1 MLDKKYIMKKCFCL
15 ALTLLA
21 SLPLVAQTYYV
32 DSKNPEILRHAEL
45 VDFHRTEIFLPV
57 VNGYNVYKADLHT
70 HTLYS
75 DGSVMPSFRVQEAW
89 QQGLDIIA
97 ITDHLESRRTEEVMV
112 KYLEK
117 YVSDEYP
124 EAVNTFIALEP
135 TPVGSIMVDLNFGIK
150 AVQKEAE
157 RYGLVV
163 IPGGEISRCGATI
176 GHFNALFIQ
185 DCNLIYDPDPL
196 TSIRNAKAQNA
207 LVMHNHPGYRRTNI
221 DYSEVEKQAYA
232 EGLIDGV
239 EVMNGS
245 SFYPGVIDRVR
256 EKGLFI
262 AACTDVHGAN
272 KYDAFERPMTLI
284 FAKDKSLESIR
295 EALEARRTLAMGFNT
310 ISGEEQLLKDFFKAG
325 VKVEVIRKSSSGTEL
340 LLTNTTPI
348 TYLIRQD
355 GVNQKRITP
364 STSILIKAGKGQS
377 GISFEVLNMF
387 CASDKHPVIEYT
399 F

>member
-1 MLDKKYIMKKCFCL
+1 MRKYLCAL
-15 ALTLLA
+15 AAAFMSLTA
-21 SLPLVAQTYYV
+21 IAQTYYV
-32 DSKNPEILRHAEL
+32 DSTNPEILKHSETL
-45 VDFHRTEIFLPV
+45 GTNRTEIFLPQ

-75 DGSVMPSFRVQEAW
+75 DGSVMPVFRVLEAW
-89 QQGLDIIA
+89 QQGLDVIA

-112 KYLEK
+112 QYLKKYISE
-117 YVSDEYP
+117 EYP
-124 EAVNTFIALEP
+124 EAINTFIALEP
-135 TPVGSIMVDLNFGIK
+135 TPVGSIMVDLNFGVK

-157 RYGLVV
+157 RYGLTV

-176 GHFNALFIQ
+176 GHFNALFIE
-185 DCNLIYDPDPL
+185 DCNAIYDPDPL

-245 SFYPGVIDRVR
+245 SFYPGVIDRVQDR
-256 EKGLFI
+256 DLFI

-272 KYDAFERPMTLI
+272 KYGAFERPMTFI

-295 EALEARRTLAMGFNT
+295 EALEARRTLAYGFNT
-310 ISGEEQLLKDFFKAG
+310 LSGDEQLLKDFFAAG
-325 VKVEVIRKSSSGTEL
+325 VRVEVIRESSSGTEL
-340 LLTNTTPI
+340 MLTNTTPL
-348 TYLIRQD
+348 TYIIRQD
-355 GVNQKRITP
+355 GKNQQRVAP
-364 STSILIKAGKGQS
+364 HTSILVKASKGKRSIQ
-377 GISFEVLNMF
+377 FEVLNMF
-387 CASDKHPVIEYT
+387 CRSDKHPVVELE

>member
-1 MLDKKYIMKKCFCL
+1 MRKYMCAL
-15 ALTLLA
+15 AAAFMSLTA
-21 SLPLVAQTYYV
+21 IAQTYYV
-32 DSKNPEILRHAEL
+32 DSTNPEILKHSETL
-45 VDFHRTEIFLPV
+45 GTNRTEIFLPQ

-75 DGSVMPSFRVQEAW
+75 DGSVMPVFRVLEAW
-89 QQGLDIIA
+89 QQGLDVIA

-112 KYLEK
+112 QYLKKYISE
-117 YVSDEYP
+117 EYP
-124 EAVNTFIALEP
+124 EAINTFIALEP
-135 TPVGSIMVDLNFGIK
+135 TPVGSIMVDLNFGVK

-157 RYGLVV
+157 RYGLTV

-176 GHFNALFIQ
+176 GHFNALFIE
-185 DCNLIYDPDPL
+185 DCNAIYDPDPL

-245 SFYPGVIDRVR
+245 SFYPGVIDRVQDR
-256 EKGLFI
+256 DLFI

-272 KYDAFERPMTLI
+272 KYGAFERPMTFI

-295 EALEARRTLAMGFNT
+295 EALEARRTLAYGFNT
-310 ISGEEQLLKDFFKAG
+310 LSGDEQLLKDFFAAG
-325 VKVEVIRKSSSGTEL
+325 VRVEVIRESSSGTEL
-340 LLTNTTPI
+340 MLTNTTPL
-348 TYLIRQD
+348 TYIIRQD
-355 GVNQKRITP
+355 GKNQQRVAP
-364 STSILIKAGKGQS
+364 HTSILVKASKGKRSIQ
-377 GISFEVLNMF
+377 FEVLNMF
-387 CASDKHPVIEYT
+387 CRSDKHPVVELE

>member
-1 MLDKKYIMKKCFCL
+1 MKKVLFL
-15 ALTLLA
+15 VSVLFA
-21 SLPLVAQTYYV
+21 SMSAFAQTYYV
-32 DSKNPEILRHAEL
+32 DSKNSEVLKHAEL
-45 VDFHRTEIFLPV
+45 VDVHRTEIFLPV

-89 QQGLDIIA
+89 RQGLDIIA

-112 KYLEK
+112 KYLKK
-117 YVSDEYP
+117 YISKKYP

-135 TPVGSIMVDLNFGIK
+135 TPVGSIMVDLNFGIE
-150 AVQKEAE
+150 AVQKEAKK
-157 RYGLVV
+157 YGLVV

-176 GHFNALFIQ
+176 GHFNALFIK
-185 DCNLIYDPDPL
+185 DCNSIYDPDPL

-245 SFYPGVIDRVR
+245 SFYPGVIDRVHD
-256 EKGLFI
+256 KGLFI

-272 KYDAFERPMTLI
+272 KYDAFERPMTFI

-295 EALEARRTLAMGFNT
+295 EALEARRTLAYGFNT
-310 ISGEEQLLKDFFKAG
+310 LSGEEQLLKDFFKAG
-325 VKVEVIRKSSSGTEL
+325 VKVEVIRESSSGTEL

-355 GVNQKRITP
+355 GANQKRITP
-364 STSILIKAGKGQS
+364 STSIIIKAGKGQATL
-377 GISFEVLNMF
+377 SFEVLNMF
-387 CASDKHPVIEYT
+387 CGADKHPVIEYA

>member
-1 MLDKKYIMKKCFCL
+1 MKKVLFL
-15 ALTLLA
+15 VSVLFA
-21 SLPLVAQTYYV
+21 SVSAFAQTYYV
-32 DSKNPEILRHAEL
+32 DSKNSEVLKHAEL

-89 QQGLDIIA
+89 RQGLDIIA

-112 KYLEK
+112 KYLKK
-117 YVSDEYP
+117 YISKKYP

-135 TPVGSIMVDLNFGIK
+135 TPVGSIMVDLNFGIEE
-150 AVQKEAE
+150 VQKEAKK
-157 RYGLVV
+157 YGLVV

-176 GHFNALFIQ
+176 GHFNALFIK
-185 DCNLIYDPDPL
+185 DCNSIYDPDPL

-245 SFYPGVIDRVR
+245 SFYPGVIDRVHD
-256 EKGLFI
+256 KGLFI

-272 KYDAFERPMTLI
+272 KYDAFERPMTFI

-295 EALEARRTLAMGFNT
+295 EALEARRTIAYGFNT
-310 ISGEEQLLKDFFKAG
+310 LSGEEQLLKDFFKAG
-325 VKVEVIRKSSSGTEL
+325 VKVEVIRESSSGTEL

-355 GVNQKRITP
+355 GANQKRITP
-364 STSILIKAGKGQS
+364 STSIIIKAGKGQTTL
-377 GISFEVLNMF
+377 SFEVLNMF
-387 CASDKHPVIEYT
+387 CGADKHPVIEYA

>member
-1 MLDKKYIMKKCFCL
+1 MAIM
-15 ALTLLA
+15 ALPA
-21 SLPLVAQTYYV
+21 ISQTYYV
-32 DSKNPEILRHAEL
+32 DSKNPCILRHAEL
-45 VDFHRTEIFLPV
+45 EDLHRTEIFLPK

-135 TPVGSIMVDLNFGIK
+135 TPVGSIMVDLNFGVR
-150 AVQKEAE
+150 AVQKAAE
-157 RYGLVV
+157 KYGLTV

-176 GHFNALFIQ
+176 GHFNALFIE
-185 DCNLIYDPDPL
+185 DLNLIYDPDPL

-221 DYSEVEKQAYA
+221 DYSQVEKQAYA

-245 SFYPGVIDRVR
+245 SFYPGIIDRVQER
-256 EKGLFI
+256 GLFI

-272 KYDAFERPMTLI
+272 KYDAFQRPMTLI
-284 FAKDKSLESIR
+284 LAKDKSLESIR

-310 ISGEEQLLKDFFKAG
+310 LSGDEQLLKDFFKAG
-325 VKVEVIRKSSSGTEL
+325 VKVEVIRKSVSGAEL
-340 LLTNTTPI
+340 MLTNTTPI
-348 TYLIRQD
+348 TYIIRQD
-355 GVNQKRITP
+355 GTNQKRIAP
-364 STSILIKAGKGQS
+364 SSSILIKAPKGQDRLT
-377 GISFEVLNMF
+377 FEVLNMF
-387 CASDKHPVIEYT
+387 CGSESHPVMEME

>member
-1 MLDKKYIMKKCFCL
+1 MRKYLCAIATAFMS
-15 ALTLLA
+15 LTA
-21 SLPLVAQTYYV
+21 IAQTYYV
-32 DSKNPEILRHAEL
+32 DSTNPEILKHSETL
-45 VDFHRTEIFLPV
+45 GTNRTEIFLPQ

-75 DGSVMPSFRVQEAW
+75 DGSVMPAFRVLEAW

-112 KYLEK
+112 QYLQKYISE
-117 YVSDEYP
+117 EYP
-124 EAVNTFIALEP
+124 EAINTFIALEP

-157 RYGLVV
+157 KYGLTV

-176 GHFNALFIQ
+176 GHFNALFIE
-185 DCNLIYDPDPL
+185 DCNAIYDPDPL

-245 SFYPGVIDRVR
+245 SFYPGVIDRVQDR
-256 EKGLFI
+256 DLFI

-272 KYDAFERPMTLI
+272 KYGAFERPMTFI

-295 EALEARRTLAMGFNT
+295 EALEARRTLAYGFNT
-310 ISGEEQLLKDFFKAG
+310 LSGEEQLLKDFFAAG
-325 VKVEVIRKSSSGTEL
+325 VKVEVIRESSSGTEL
-340 LLTNTTPI
+340 MLTNTTPL
-348 TYLIRQD
+348 TYIIRQD
-355 GVNQKRITP
+355 GKNQQRVAP
-364 STSILIKAGKGQS
+364 HTSILVKASKGKHSIQ
-377 GISFEVLNMF
+377 FEVLNMF
-387 CASDKHPVIEYT
+387 CRSDKHPVVELE

>member
-1 MLDKKYIMKKCFCL
+1 MKRFFSL
-15 ALTLLA
+15 SLVLLV
-21 SLPLVAQTYYV
+21 SLPLVAQTYYI

-45 VDFHRTEIFLPV
+45 VDVHRTEIFLPM

-97 ITDHLESRRTEEVMV
+97 ITDHIESRRTEEVMV

-117 YVSDEYP
+117 YISDEYP

-135 TPVGSIMVDLNFGIK
+135 TPVGSIMVDLNFGVR

-157 RYGLVV
+157 KYGLAV

-176 GHFNALFIQ
+176 GHFNALFIE

-245 SFYPGVIDRVR
+245 SFYPGVIDRVH

-295 EALEARRTLAMGFNT
+295 EALEARRTLAIGFNT
-310 ISGEEQLLKDFFKAG
+310 LSGDEQLLKDFFKAG
-325 VKVEVIRKSSSGTEL
+325 VKIEVIRKSASGAEL

-348 TYLIRQD
+348 TYLIRQE

-364 STSILIKAGKGQS
+364 STSIIFKVGKGQTTL
-377 GISFEVLNMF
+377 SFEVLNLF
-387 CASDKHPVIEYT
+387 CGADKHPIIEYA

>member
-1 MLDKKYIMKKCFCL
+1 MRKYLCAL
-15 ALTLLA
+15 AA
-21 SLPLVAQTYYV
+21 AFAFLPALAQTYYV
-32 DSKNPEILRHAEL
+32 DSTNPEVLKHAEL
-45 VDFHRTEIFLPV
+45 VGTNRTEIFLPQ

-75 DGSVMPSFRVQEAW
+75 DGSVLPTFRVLEAW

-117 YVSDEYP
+117 YISEEYP

-157 RYGLVV
+157 KYGLTV

-176 GHFNALFIQ
+176 GHFNALFIE
-185 DCNLIYDPDPL
+185 DCNAIYDPDPL

-245 SFYPGVIDRVR
+245 SFYPGVIDRVQDR
-256 EKGLFI
+256 DLFI
-262 AACTDVHGAN
+262 AACTDVHGSN
-272 KYDAFERPMTLI
+272 KYGVFERPMTLI
-284 FAKDKSLESIR
+284 MAKDKSLESIR
-295 EALEARRTLAMGFNT
+295 EALEARRTLAYGFNT
-310 ISGEEQLLKDFFKAG
+310 LSGEEQLLKDFFAAG
-325 VKVEVIRKSSSGTEL
+325 VKVQVIREGSSSTEL
-340 LLTNTTPI
+340 MLTNTTPF
-348 TYLIRQD
+348 TYIIRQD
-355 GVNQKRITP
+355 GKNQQRVAP
-364 STSILIKAGKGQS
+364 CTSILMKASKGQRS
-377 GISFEVLNMF
+377 IKFEVLNMWSR
-387 CASDKHPVIEYT
+387 SDKHPVVELE

>member
-1 MLDKKYIMKKCFCL
+1 MKRFFSL
-15 ALTLLA
+15 SLVLLV
-21 SLPLVAQTYYV
+21 SLPLVAQTYYI

-45 VDFHRTEIFLPV
+45 VDVHRTEIFLPM

-117 YVSDEYP
+117 YISDEYP

-135 TPVGSIMVDLNFGIK
+135 TPVGSIMVDLNFGIR

-157 RYGLVV
+157 KYGLAV

-176 GHFNALFIQ
+176 GHFNALFIE

-245 SFYPGVIDRVR
+245 SFYPGVIDRVH

-310 ISGEEQLLKDFFKAG
+310 LSGDEQLLKDFFKAG
-325 VKVEVIRKSSSGTEL
+325 VKIEVIRKSASGAEL

-348 TYLIRQD
+348 TYLIRQE

-364 STSILIKAGKGQS
+364 STSIIFKVGKGQTTL
-377 GISFEVLNMF
+377 SFEVLNLF
-387 CASDKHPVIEYT
+387 CGADKHPIIEYA

>member
-1 MLDKKYIMKKCFCL
+1 MRKYLCAL
-15 ALTLLA
+15 AA
-21 SLPLVAQTYYV
+21 AFAFLPALAQTYYV
-32 DSKNPEILRHAEL
+32 DSTNPEVLKHAEL
-45 VDFHRTEIFLPV
+45 VGTNRTEIFLPQ

-75 DGSVMPSFRVQEAW
+75 DGSVLPTFRVLEAW
-89 QQGLDIIA
+89 QQGLAIIA

-117 YVSDEYP
+117 YISEEYP

-157 RYGLVV
+157 KYGLTV

-176 GHFNALFIQ
+176 GHFNALFIE
-185 DCNLIYDPDPL
+185 DCNAIYDPDPL

-245 SFYPGVIDRVR
+245 SFYPGVIDRVQDR
-256 EKGLFI
+256 DLFI
-262 AACTDVHGAN
+262 AACTDVHGSN
-272 KYDAFERPMTLI
+272 KYGVFERPMTLI
-284 FAKDKSLESIR
+284 MAKDKSLESIR
-295 EALEARRTLAMGFNT
+295 EALEARRTLAYGFNT
-310 ISGEEQLLKDFFKAG
+310 LSGEEQLLKDFFAAG
-325 VKVEVIRKSSSGTEL
+325 VKVQVIREGSSSTEL
-340 LLTNTTPI
+340 MLTNTTPF
-348 TYLIRQD
+348 TYIIRQD
-355 GVNQKRITP
+355 GKNQQRVAP
-364 STSILIKAGKGQS
+364 CTSILMKASKGQRS
-377 GISFEVLNMF
+377 IKFEVLNMWSR
-387 CASDKHPVIEYT
+387 SDKHPVVELE

>member
-1 MLDKKYIMKKCFCL
+1 MRKYLCAIAAAFMS
-15 ALTLLA
+15 LTA
-21 SLPLVAQTYYV
+21 IAQTYYV
-32 DSKNPEILRHAEL
+32 DSTNPEILKHSETL
-45 VDFHRTEIFLPV
+45 GTHRTEIFLPQ

-75 DGSVMPSFRVQEAW
+75 DGSVMPVFRVLEAW
-89 QQGLDIIA
+89 QQGLDVIA

-112 KYLEK
+112 QYLKKYISE
-117 YVSDEYP
+117 EYP
-124 EAVNTFIALEP
+124 EAINTFIALEP
-135 TPVGSIMVDLNFGIK
+135 TPVGSIMVDLNFGVK

-157 RYGLVV
+157 RYGLTV

-176 GHFNALFIQ
+176 GHFNALFIE
-185 DCNLIYDPDPL
+185 DCNTIYDPDPL

-245 SFYPGVIDRVR
+245 SFYPGVIDRVQDR
-256 EKGLFI
+256 DLFI

-272 KYDAFERPMTLI
+272 KYGAFERPMTFI

-295 EALEARRTLAMGFNT
+295 EALEARRTLAYGFNT
-310 ISGEEQLLKDFFKAG
+310 ISGDEQLLKDFFVAG
-325 VKVEVIRKSSSGTEL
+325 VRVEVIRESSSGTEL
-340 LLTNTTPI
+340 MLTNTTPL
-348 TYLIRQD
+348 TYIIRQD
-355 GVNQKRITP
+355 GKNQQRVAP
-364 STSILIKAGKGQS
+364 HTSILVKASKGKRSIQ
-377 GISFEVLNMF
+377 FEVLNMF
-387 CASDKHPVIEYT
+387 CRSDKHPVVELE

>member
-1 MLDKKYIMKKCFCL
+1 MKRFFSL
-15 ALTLLA
+15 SLVLLV
-21 SLPLVAQTYYV
+21 SLPLVAQTYYI

-45 VDFHRTEIFLPV
+45 VDVHRTEIFLPM

-117 YVSDEYP
+117 YISDEYP

-135 TPVGSIMVDLNFGIK
+135 TPVGSIMVDLNFGVR

-157 RYGLVV
+157 KYGLAV

-176 GHFNALFIQ
+176 GHFNALFIE

-207 LVMHNHPGYRRTNI
+207 LVMHNHPGYRRTSI

-245 SFYPGVIDRVR
+245 SFYPGVIDRVH

-310 ISGEEQLLKDFFKAG
+310 LSGDEQLLKDFFKAG
-325 VKVEVIRKSSSGTEL
+325 VKIEVIRKSASGAEL

-348 TYLIRQD
+348 TYLIRQE

-364 STSILIKAGKGQS
+364 STSIIFKVGKGQTTL
-377 GISFEVLNMF
+377 SFEVLNLF
-387 CASDKHPVIEYT
+387 CGADKHPIIEYA

>member
-1 MLDKKYIMKKCFCL
+1 MKRFFSL
-15 ALTLLA
+15 SLVLLV
-21 SLPLVAQTYYV
+21 SLPLVAQTYYI

-45 VDFHRTEIFLPV
+45 VDVHRTEIFLPM

-89 QQGLDIIA
+89 RQGLDIIA

-117 YVSDEYP
+117 YISDEYP

-135 TPVGSIMVDLNFGIK
+135 TPVGSIMVDLNFGVR

-157 RYGLVV
+157 KYGLVV

-176 GHFNALFIQ
+176 GHFNALFIE

-245 SFYPGVIDRVR
+245 SFYPGVIDRVH

-310 ISGEEQLLKDFFKAG
+310 LSGDEQLLKDFFKAG
-325 VKVEVIRKSSSGTEL
+325 VKIEVIRKSASGTEL

-348 TYLIRQD
+348 TYLIRQE

-364 STSILIKAGKGQS
+364 STSIIFKVGKGQTTL
-377 GISFEVLNMF
+377 SFEVLNLF
-387 CASDKHPVIEYT
+387 CGADKHPIIEYA

>member
-1 MLDKKYIMKKCFCL
+1 MRKYFC
-15 ALTLLA
+15 AIAAAFMSLTA
-21 SLPLVAQTYYV
+21 VAQTYYV
-32 DSKNPEILRHAEL
+32 DSTNPEILKHSETL
-45 VDFHRTEIFLPV
+45 GTNRTEIFLPQ

-75 DGSVMPSFRVQEAW
+75 DGSVMPAFRVLEAW

-112 KYLEK
+112 KYLKK
-117 YVSDEYP
+117 YISEEYP
-124 EAVNTFIALEP
+124 EAINTFIALEP
-135 TPVGSIMVDLNFGIK
+135 TPVGSIMVDLNFGVK

-157 RYGLVV
+157 KYGLTV

-176 GHFNALFIQ
+176 GHFNALFIE
-185 DCNLIYDPDPL
+185 DCNAIYDPDPL

-245 SFYPGVIDRVR
+245 SFYPGVIDRVQDR
-256 EKGLFI
+256 DLFI

-272 KYDAFERPMTLI
+272 KYGAFERPMTFI

-295 EALEARRTLAMGFNT
+295 EALEARRTLAYGFNT
-310 ISGEEQLLKDFFKAG
+310 LSGDEQLLKDFFAAG
-325 VKVEVIRKSSSGTEL
+325 VKVEVIRESSSGTEL
-340 LLTNTTPI
+340 MLTNTTPL
-348 TYLIRQD
+348 TYIIKQE
-355 GVNQKRITP
+355 GKNQQRVAP
-364 STSILIKAGKGQS
+364 HTSILVKASKGQRS
-377 GISFEVLNMF
+377 IQFEVLNMF
-387 CASDKHPVIEYT
+387 CRSDKHPVVELC

>member
-1 MLDKKYIMKKCFCL
+1 MKKCFCL

-45 VDFHRTEIFLPV
+45 VDAHRTEIFLPM

-75 DGSVMPSFRVQEAW
+75 DGSFMPSFRVQEAW
-89 QQGLDIIA
+89 QQGLDVIA

-157 RYGLVV
+157 RYGLTV

-176 GHFNALFIQ
+176 GHFNALFIE
-185 DCNLIYDPDPL
+185 DCNAIYDPDPL
-196 TSIRNAKAQNA
+196 TSIRNAKKQGA
-207 LVMHNHPGYRRTNI
+207 LVMLNHPGYRRTNI
-221 DYSEVEKQAYA
+221 DFSEVEKQAYA
-232 EGLIDGV
+232 EGLFDGI

-245 SFYPGVIDRVR
+245 SFYPGAINRAMDG
-256 EKGLFI
+256 GLFI

-272 KYDAFERPMTLI
+272 KYNAFERPMTLI
-284 FAKDKSLESIR
+284 FAKDKTLESIR

-325 VKVEVIRKSSSGTEL
+325 VKVEVIRKSDSGTEL

-364 STSILIKAGKGQS
+364 STSILIKVGKGKTS
-377 GISFEVLNMF
+377 FSFEVLNMF
-387 CASDKHPVIEYT
+387 CGSDAHPVIEYT

>member
-1 MLDKKYIMKKCFCL
+1 MRKYLCAL
-15 ALTLLA
+15 AA
-21 SLPLVAQTYYV
+21 AFAFLPALAQTYYV
-32 DSKNPEILRHAEL
+32 DSTNPEVLKHAEL
-45 VDFHRTEIFLPV
+45 VGTNRTEIFLPQ

-75 DGSVMPSFRVQEAW
+75 DGSVLPTFRVLEAW

-117 YVSDEYP
+117 YISEEYP

-157 RYGLVV
+157 KYGLTV

-176 GHFNALFIQ
+176 GHFNALFIE
-185 DCNLIYDPDPL
+185 DCNAIYDPDPL

-207 LVMHNHPGYRRTNI
+207 LVMHNHPGYRRTKI

-245 SFYPGVIDRVR
+245 SFYPGVIDRVQDR
-256 EKGLFI
+256 DLFI
-262 AACTDVHGAN
+262 AACTDVHGSN
-272 KYDAFERPMTLI
+272 KYGVFERPMTLI
-284 FAKDKSLESIR
+284 MAKDKSLESIR
-295 EALEARRTLAMGFNT
+295 EALEARRTLAYGFNT
-310 ISGEEQLLKDFFKAG
+310 LSGEEQLLKDFFAAG
-325 VKVEVIRKSSSGTEL
+325 VKVQVIREGSSSTEL
-340 LLTNTTPI
+340 MLTNTTPF
-348 TYLIRQD
+348 TYIIRQD
-355 GVNQKRITP
+355 GKNQQRVAP
-364 STSILIKAGKGQS
+364 CTSILMKASKGQRS
-377 GISFEVLNMF
+377 IKFEVLNMWSR
-387 CASDKHPVIEYT
+387 SDKHPVVELE

>member
-1 MLDKKYIMKKCFCL
+1 MRKYLCAL
-15 ALTLLA
+15 AAAFAFLQAL
-21 SLPLVAQTYYV
+21 AQTYYV
-32 DSKNPEILRHAEL
+32 DSTNPEVLKHAEL
-45 VDFHRTEIFLPV
+45 VGTNRTEIFLPQ

-75 DGSVMPSFRVQEAW
+75 DGSVLPTFRVLEAW

-117 YVSDEYP
+117 YISEEYP

-157 RYGLVV
+157 KYGLTV

-176 GHFNALFIQ
+176 GHFNALFIE
-185 DCNLIYDPDPL
+185 DCNAIYDPDPL

-245 SFYPGVIDRVR
+245 SFYPGVIDRVQDR
-256 EKGLFI
+256 DLFI
-262 AACTDVHGAN
+262 AACTDVHGSN
-272 KYDAFERPMTLI
+272 KYGVFERPMTLI
-284 FAKDKSLESIR
+284 MAKDKSLESIR
-295 EALEARRTLAMGFNT
+295 EALEARRTLAYGFNT
-310 ISGEEQLLKDFFKAG
+310 LSGEEQLLKDFFAAG
-325 VKVEVIRKSSSGTEL
+325 VKVQVIREGSSSTEL
-340 LLTNTTPI
+340 MLTNTTPF
-348 TYLIRQD
+348 TYIIRQD
-355 GVNQKRITP
+355 GKNQQRVAP
-364 STSILIKAGKGQS
+364 CTSILMKASKGQRS
-377 GISFEVLNMF
+377 IKFEVLNMWSR
-387 CASDKHPVIEYT
+387 SDKHPVVELE

>member
-1 MLDKKYIMKKCFCL
+1 MKRFL
-15 ALTLLA
+15 ISVVVAMA
-21 SLPLVAQTYYV
+21 SMPVVAQTYYV
-32 DSKNPEILRHAEL
+32 DSKNPDVLRHAEL
-45 VDFHRTEIFLPV
+45 VDAHRTEIFLPM

-97 ITDHLESRRTEEVMV
+97 ITDHIESRRTEEVMV

-124 EAVNTFIALEP
+124 KAVNTFIALEP
-135 TPVGSIMVDLNFGIK
+135 TPKGSIMVDLNFGIK
-150 AVQKEAE
+150 ATQKEAAK
-157 RYGLVV
+157 YGLVV
-163 IPGGEISRCGATI
+163 IPGAEISRCGATI
-176 GHFNALFIQ
+176 GHFNALFIE
-185 DCNLIYDPDPL
+185 DCNSIYDPDPL

-207 LVMHNHPGYRRTNI
+207 LIMHNHPGYRRTDI
-221 DYSEVEKQAYA
+221 DYSDVEKQAYD

-245 SFYPGVIDRVR
+245 SFYPGIIDRVQDR
-256 EKGLFI
+256 GLFI

-272 KYDAFERPMTLI
+272 KYNAFERPMTLI

-295 EALEARRTLAMGFNT
+295 EALEANRTLAMGFNT
-310 ISGEEQLLKDFFKAG
+310 LCGEEQLLKDFFAAG
-325 VKVEVIRKSSSGTEL
+325 VKVQVINRSESGDEI

-348 TYLIRQD
+348 TYLIRFE
-355 GVNQKRITP
+355 GANQKRLTP
-364 STSILIKAGKGQS
+364 STSIKIKAPKGQNTVK
-377 GISFEVLNMF
+377 FEVLNMF
-387 CASDKHPVIEYT
+387 CRSDRHAVVELS